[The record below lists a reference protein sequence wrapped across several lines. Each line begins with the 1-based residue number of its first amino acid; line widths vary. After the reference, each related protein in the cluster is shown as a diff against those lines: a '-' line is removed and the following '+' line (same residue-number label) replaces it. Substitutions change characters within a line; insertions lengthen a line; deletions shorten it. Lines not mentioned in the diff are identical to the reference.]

1 MAKLTPALGG
11 RGFDFPVELFPW
23 PAGGLAVVDRSGYIK
38 AYDAGNDDGDDDGAK
53 PLPILD
59 LTDQVD
65 TFGARGMVRAALYP
79 DFDQFPFLYVYY
91 HRKAGAAGR
100 SVGRLSRFPVVDGI
114 AQRAAEL
121 IILTLPDLGL
131 VHLGGAIR
139 FGPDGMLYLGI
150 GDNLN
155 PENAPDLA
163 SRHGKIIRIAV
174 RGATAAQP
182 YRIPADNP
190 FAATPGALPEI
201 WAYGLRNPRQMDF
214 DADHNLWVADVGDL
228 SEEEVS
234 IATRG
239 ANLGW
244 PIFEGNVCL
253 RTESECAALA
263 AATFPIA
270 AYSYKRDTSRAII
283 AGVASPQPGM
293 AYIFGDYGSGRIWA
307 IEPDAAAAAGWQRR
321 EIARASG
328 NILSFGAG
336 AADQVFVLLH
346 NRPIL
351 RREW

>member
-1 MAKLTPALGG
+1 
-11 RGFDFPVELFPW
+11 
-23 PAGGLAVVDRSGYIK
+23 
-38 AYDAGNDDGDDDGAK
+38 
-53 PLPILD
+53 
-59 LTDQVD
+59 
-65 TFGARGMVRAALYP
+65 
-79 DFDQFPFLYVYY
+79 
-91 HRKAGAAGR
+91 
-100 SVGRLSRFPVVDGI
+100 
-114 AQRAAEL
+114 
-121 IILTLPDLGL
+121 
-131 VHLGGAIR
+131 
-139 FGPDGMLYLGI
+139 
-150 GDNLN
+150 
-155 PENAPDLA
+155 
-163 SRHGKIIRIAV
+163 
-174 RGATAAQP
+174 
-182 YRIPADNP
+182 
-190 FAATPGALPEI
+190 
-201 WAYGLRNPRQMDF
+201 MDF
-214 DADHNLWVADVGDL
+214 DVDPNLWVADVGDL

-234 IATRG
+234 IATQG

-283 AGVASPQPGM
+283 GGVASPQPGM

-328 NILSFGAG
+328 NILSYGAG